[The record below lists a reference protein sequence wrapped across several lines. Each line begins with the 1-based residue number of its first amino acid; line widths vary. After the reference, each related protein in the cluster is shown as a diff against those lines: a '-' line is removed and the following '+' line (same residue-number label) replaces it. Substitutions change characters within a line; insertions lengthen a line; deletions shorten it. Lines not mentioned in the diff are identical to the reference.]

1 MRTGFSGTFV
11 IAWTQVEVEGLTRA
25 PLTALAIGASW
36 RWTGDAVCVDG
47 SRNVLVLDG
56 AIGQAELHQRAAQTV
71 RRLIGSAM
79 TGAPIYH
86 DPEARDRLFDGG
98 FDVTD
103 GVKKYE
109 ITLIDTPELGAPLL
123 MFIGEMPPKDTDLW
137 VVSTYVATARDAR
150 VDEQGAVICFTPKT
164 KILTPS
170 GVRLVEHLAEGDLVQ
185 TKDNGAQA
193 LRWVG
198 ARRISGARLYA
209 MPHLRPIRLRA
220 DALGMG
226 NPDEDLLV
234 SPHHRMLVSGMP
246 ARDLFNADEVL
257 VAAKDLVN
265 DQSIVVDRATKEL
278 RYIHLLFDA
287 HQVIVANGMETES
300 FHPAAAD
307 LDDIAGDQKKRLLQ
321 RFPDLGCSGD
331 TYGPAARR
339 TLTGAEAA
347 ILMHDVA

>member
-25 PLTALAIGASW
+25 PLTALSIGASW
-36 RWTGDAVCVDG
+36 RWTGEAVCVDG
-47 SRNVLVLDG
+47 PRDVLVLDG
-56 AIGQAELHQRAAQTV
+56 AIGQAELHQRAAQSV

-79 TGAPIYH
+79 AGAPIYH

-103 GVKKYE
+103 GVKQYE
-109 ITLIDTPELGAPLL
+109 ITLIDTPDLGAPLL

-137 VVSTYVATARDAR
+137 VVSSYVATARDAR
-150 VDEQGAVICFTPKT
+150 EDTQGAVICFTPGT
-164 KILTPS
+164 QILTPD
-170 GVRLVEHLAEGDLVQ
+170 GPRLVEHLAEGDLVQ
-185 TKDNGAQA
+185 TKDNGPQA
-193 LRWVG
+193 LRWIG
-198 ARRISGARLYA
+198 GRRISGARLYA
-209 MPHLRPIRLRA
+209 MPKLRPIRLRA

-226 NPDEDLLV
+226 NPDKDLLV
-234 SPHHRMLVSGMP
+234 SPHHRMLVSGSA

-265 DQSIVVDRATKEL
+265 DSSIVVDRATKEL

-287 HQVIVANGMETES
+287 HQVITANGLETES
-300 FHPAAAD
+300 FHPDAAD
-307 LDDIAGDQKKRLLQ
+307 LDDLAGEQKKSLLQ
-321 RFPDLGCSGD
+321 RFPDLGARTD
-331 TYGPAARR
+331 AYGPAARR